1 MEGAR
6 AGVRQYNGLLNH
18 LSKTG
23 AVPKGL
29 FSPLDEDEDK
39 FDELGVA
46 CVLLNAYLDGDDA
59 PVLAPPMAPAPP
71 NMVVHSGSAE
81 LRELRDLLRERMPVQ

>member
-1 MEGAR
+1 M
-6 AGVRQYNGLLNH
+6 
-18 LSKTG
+18 
-23 AVPKGL
+23 VPKGL
-29 FSPLDEDEDK
+29 FSPLDEDK

-46 CVLLNAYLDGDDA
+46 RVLLNAYLDEDDA

-81 LRELRDLLRERMPVQ
+81 MRDLMRERMPVQ

>member
-1 MEGAR
+1 M
-6 AGVRQYNGLLNH
+6 
-18 LSKTG
+18 
-23 AVPKGL
+23 VPKGL
-29 FSPLDEDEDK
+29 FSHLDEDEDK

-46 CVLLNAYLDGDDA
+46 CVLLNTYLDEDDA

-81 LRELRDLLRERMPVQ
+81 LRELRELLRERMPI

>member
-1 MEGAR
+1 M
-6 AGVRQYNGLLNH
+6 
-18 LSKTG
+18 
-23 AVPKGL
+23 VPKGL
-29 FSPLDEDEDK
+29 FSPLDEDK

-46 CVLLNAYLDGDDA
+46 CILLNAYLDEDDA

-81 LRELRDLLRERMPVQ
+81 RRELCELRDLLRGRVPVQ